1 MRPDKIYAPDSP
13 NPKQTVLYKMVNIDG
28 TREQKTLACLN
39 SPSVMDQWN
48 NFVNKLQ
55 TNDTAI
61 LYQSIYEIDV
71 RRLNKCIT
79 TKLIQNDFLTT
90 PQRLIDI
97 MLWNCDGTYGTMYKD
112 IEKSWS
118 ARVNTLDENEMLD
131 IQTNL
136 LKYIDC
142 NNMSIHQ
149 TPNGYQ
155 FIFHTDE
162 NQYDIQDILETYSNV
177 KLYETLI
184 PIAWQTK
191 Q

>member
-1 MRPDKIYAPDSP
+1 MRPDKLYAPDAP
-13 NPKQTVLYKMVNIDG
+13 KPKQTMLYKMVNIDG

-39 SPSVMDQWN
+39 SPYVMDQWN

-55 TNDTAI
+55 ANNTAI

-71 RRLNKCIT
+71 RRLNKGIA

-90 PQRLIDI
+90 PQNLIDM

-112 IEKSWS
+112 LEKSWS
-118 ARVNTLDENEMLD
+118 VRVDTLDENEMLN
-131 IQTNL
+131 IQTKL

-162 NQYDIQDILETYSNV
+162 NQYDIRAILETYSNV
-177 KLYETLI
+177 KLYEQML

>member
-1 MRPDKIYAPDSP
+1 MRPDKLYAPDAPDSS
-13 NPKQTVLYKMVNIDG
+13 KVMLYTMVNLDE
-28 TREQKTLACLN
+28 TCKNNTLARLN
-39 SPSVMDQWN
+39 DPSVMNQWKQFTN
-48 NFVNKLQ
+48 NLSA
-55 TNDTAI
+55 NDTAI

-71 RRLNKCIT
+71 PRLNKGIA

-97 MLWNCDGTYGTMYKD
+97 MLWNCDGTYGTMYKN

-118 ARVNTLDENEMLD
+118 ARIDTLDENEMLD
-131 IQTNL
+131 IQTKL

-177 KLYETLI
+177 KLYEQML
-184 PIAWQTK
+184 PIAWETK
-191 Q
+191 R

>member
-1 MRPDKIYAPDSP
+1 MRPDKLYAPDASM
-13 NPKQTVLYKMVNIDG
+13 PKKIMLYTMINTDG
-28 TREQKTLACLN
+28 TCKQNTIACLN
-39 SPSVMDQWN
+39 DQSIIDLWN
-48 NFVNKLQ
+48 NFINKLQ
-55 TNDTAI
+55 TNDTAT
-61 LYQSIYEIDV
+61 LCQSIYEIDI
-71 RRLNKCIT
+71 RRLNKTIT
-79 TKLIQNDFLTT
+79 MLLIKNDFCTT
-90 PQRLIDI
+90 PQNLIDAI
-97 MLWNCDGTYGTMYKD
+97 LYNCDGTYGTMYKD
-112 IEKSWS
+112 LEKSWS
-118 ARVNTLDENEMLD
+118 ASIDTSDENEMLD
-131 IQTNL
+131 IQTKL

-177 KLYETLI
+177 KLYETML

>member
-1 MRPDKIYAPDSP
+1 MRPDKIYAPNSP

-39 SPSVMDQWN
+39 SPSVIDQWN

-55 TNDTAI
+55 ANDTAI

-71 RRLNKCIT
+71 RRLNKGIA

-90 PQRLIDI
+90 PQNLIDI

-112 IEKSWS
+112 LEKSWS
-118 ARVNTLDENEMLD
+118 ASIDSMDENMILD
-131 IQTNL
+131 IQTKL

-142 NNMSIHQ
+142 NNISINQ

-177 KLYETLI
+177 KLYEQML
-184 PIAWQTK
+184 PIAWQTT

>member
-55 TNDTAI
+55 ANDTAI

-71 RRLNKCIT
+71 RRLNKGIALN
-79 TKLIQNDFLTT
+79 LIRNDFHTT
-90 PQRLIDI
+90 PQDLID
-97 MLWNCDGTYGTMYKD
+97 MLVLNCDGTYGNNYKD
-112 IEKSWS
+112 LEKSWS
-118 ARVNTLDENEMLD
+118 ASIDTLDENEMLD
-131 IQTNL
+131 IQTKL
-136 LKYIDC
+136 LKYINC
-142 NNMSIHQ
+142 NNFTIHQ

-155 FIFHTDE
+155 FVFNTNE
-162 NQYDIQDILETYSNV
+162 NQYDIQDMLETYSNV
-177 KLYETLI
+177 KIYETLI
-184 PIAWQTK
+184 PVAWQTK

>member
-1 MRPDKIYAPDSP
+1 MRPDKLYAPDSP
-13 NPKQTVLYKMVNIDG
+13 NPKQTMLYKMVNIDG
-28 TREQKTLACLN
+28 TREKKMLACLN
-39 SPSVMDQWN
+39 SPFVMDQWKTFAN
-48 NFVNKLQ
+48 NLS

-71 RRLNKCIT
+71 RRLNKGIV

-90 PQRLIDI
+90 PQNLIDI
-97 MLWNCDGTYGTMYKD
+97 MFWNCDGTYGTMYKD
-112 IEKSWS
+112 LEKSWS
-118 ARVNTLDENEMLD
+118 ASIDSMDENMILD
-131 IQTNL
+131 IQTKL

-142 NNMSIHQ
+142 NNISINQ

-162 NQYDIQDILETYSNV
+162 NQYDIQNILETYSNV
-177 KLYETLI
+177 KLYEQML

>member
-1 MRPDKIYAPDSP
+1 MRPDKLYAPDSP
-13 NPKQTVLYKMVNIDG
+13 NPKQTMLYKMVNIDG
-28 TREQKTLACLN
+28 TREKKTLACLN
-39 SPSVMDQWN
+39 SPSVMDQWKTFAN
-48 NFVNKLQ
+48 NLS

-71 RRLNKCIT
+71 RRLNKGIA

-90 PQRLIDI
+90 PQNLIDI

-112 IEKSWS
+112 LEKSWS
-118 ARVNTLDENEMLD
+118 ARIDSMDENMILD
-131 IQTNL
+131 IQTKL

-142 NNMSIHQ
+142 NNISINQ

-162 NQYDIQDILETYSNV
+162 NQYDIRNILETYSNV
-177 KLYETLI
+177 KLYEQML

>member
-1 MRPDKIYAPDSP
+1 MRPDKLYAPDSP
-13 NPKQTVLYKMVNIDG
+13 NQKQTMLYKMVNIDG

-39 SPSVMDQWN
+39 SPYVMDQWN

-71 RRLNKCIT
+71 RRLNKGIT

-112 IEKSWS
+112 LEKSWS
-118 ARVNTLDENEMLD
+118 ASIDTLDENEMLD
-131 IQTNL
+131 IQTKL
-136 LKYIDC
+136 LKYINCD
-142 NNMSIHQ
+142 NMSIHQ
-149 TPNGYQ
+149 TPKGYQ
-155 FIFHTDE
+155 FIFHTDK
-162 NQYDIQDILETYSNV
+162 NQYDIRDILETYSNV
-177 KLYETLI
+177 KLYEQML

>member
-13 NPKQTVLYKMVNIDG
+13 NQKQTMLYKMVNIDG

-55 TNDTAI
+55 ANDTAI

-71 RRLNKCIT
+71 HRLNKGIAT
-79 TKLIQNDFLTT
+79 ILIQNGFRTT

-112 IEKSWS
+112 LEKSWS
-118 ARVNTLDENEMLD
+118 ASIDTLDENEMLD
-131 IQTNL
+131 IQTKL
-136 LKYIDC
+136 LKYINCD
-142 NNMSIHQ
+142 NMSIHQ

-162 NQYDIQDILETYSNV
+162 NQYDIQDVLETYSNI
-177 KLYETLI
+177 KLYEQML

>member
-13 NPKQTVLYKMVNIDG
+13 NPKQTMLYKMVNIDG

-39 SPSVMDQWN
+39 SSSVMDKWN

-55 TNDTAI
+55 ANDTAI

-71 RRLNKCIT
+71 RRLNKGIA

-90 PQRLIDI
+90 PQRLIHI
-97 MLWNCDGTYGTMYKD
+97 MFWNCDGTYGTMYKD
-112 IEKSWS
+112 LEKSWS
-118 ARVNTLDENEMLD
+118 AKIDTLDENEMLD
-131 IQTNL
+131 IQTKL
-136 LKYIDC
+136 LKYINC

-162 NQYDIQDILETYSNV
+162 NQYDIRDILETYSNV
-177 KLYETLI
+177 KLYEQML

>member
-1 MRPDKIYAPDSP
+1 MRPDKIYAPDAAK
-13 NPKQTVLYKMVNIDG
+13 PKQTMLYTMINTDG
-28 TREQKTLACLN
+28 TCKKTTLACLN
-39 SPSVMDQWN
+39 SPSIMDIWN
-48 NFVNKLQ
+48 QFINKLQ

-61 LYQSIYEIDV
+61 LYQSVYEIDI
-71 RRLNKCIT
+71 RKLNKGIT
-79 TKLIQNDFLTT
+79 MNLIRNDFHTT
-90 PQRLIDI
+90 PQDLID
-97 MLWNCDGTYGTMYKD
+97 MLVLNCDGTYGNNYKD

-118 ARVNTLDENEMLD
+118 ASIDTLDENEMLD
-131 IQTNL
+131 IQTKL
-136 LKYIDC
+136 LKYINC

-162 NQYDIQDILETYSNV
+162 NQYDIQDILETCSNV
-177 KLYETLI
+177 KLYEQML

>member
-1 MRPDKIYAPDSP
+1 MRPDKIYAPDVP
-13 NPKQTVLYKMVNIDG
+13 KPKQTMLYTMINTDG
-28 TREQKTLACLN
+28 TCKKTTLACLN
-39 SPSVMDQWN
+39 SPSIMDIWN
-48 NFVNKLQ
+48 QFINKLQ

-71 RRLNKCIT
+71 RRLNKGIT
-79 TKLIQNDFLTT
+79 MNLIRNDFHTT
-90 PQRLIDI
+90 PQDLID
-97 MLWNCDGTYGTMYKD
+97 MLVLNCDGTYGNNYKD
-112 IEKSWS
+112 LEKSWS
-118 ARVNTLDENEMLD
+118 ASIDTLDENEMLD
-131 IQTNL
+131 IQTKL

-142 NNMSIHQ
+142 NNFTIHQ

-155 FIFHTDE
+155 FVFHTDE

-177 KLYETLI
+177 KLYEQML

>member
-1 MRPDKIYAPDSP
+1 MRPDKLYAPDAP
-13 NPKQTVLYKMVNIDG
+13 KPKQTMLYTMINTDG
-28 TREQKTLACLN
+28 TCKKTTLACLN
-39 SPSVMDQWN
+39 SPSIMDIWN
-48 NFVNKLQ
+48 QFINKLQ

-71 RRLNKCIT
+71 RRLNKGIA
-79 TKLIQNDFLTT
+79 TKLIQNDFRTT
-90 PQRLIDI
+90 PQNLIDI
-97 MLWNCDGTYGTMYKD
+97 MLCNCDGTYGTMYKD
-112 IEKSWS
+112 LEKSWS
-118 ARVNTLDENEMLD
+118 ARVDTIDENEMLD
-131 IQTNL
+131 IQTKL

-142 NNMSIHQ
+142 NNISINQ

-177 KLYETLI
+177 KLYEQML

>member
-1 MRPDKIYAPDSP
+1 MRPDKIYAPDAP
-13 NPKQTVLYKMVNIDG
+13 KTKQTMLYTMINTDG
-28 TREQKTLACLN
+28 TCKKTTLACLN
-39 SPSVMDQWN
+39 SPSVMDQWKTFTN
-48 NFVNKLQ
+48 NLS

-61 LYQSIYEIDV
+61 LYQSIYDIDV
-71 RRLNKCIT
+71 RRLNKGIA

-90 PQRLIDI
+90 PQNLIDI

-112 IEKSWS
+112 LEKSWS
-118 ARVNTLDENEMLD
+118 ASIDILDENEMLD
-131 IQTNL
+131 IQTKL

-142 NNMSIHQ
+142 NNFTIHQ

-162 NQYDIQDILETYSNV
+162 NQYDIRDILETYSNV
-177 KLYETLI
+177 KLYEQML

>member
-13 NPKQTVLYKMVNIDG
+13 NPKQTMLYKMVNIDG

-55 TNDTAI
+55 ANDTAI

-71 RRLNKCIT
+71 RRLNKGIA

-90 PQRLIDI
+90 SQRLIDI

-112 IEKSWS
+112 LEKSWS
-118 ARVNTLDENEMLD
+118 AKIDTLDENEMLD
-131 IQTNL
+131 IQTKL
-136 LKYIDC
+136 LKYINC

-162 NQYDIQDILETYSNV
+162 NQYDIRDILETYSNV
-177 KLYETLI
+177 KLYEQML

>member
-13 NPKQTVLYKMVNIDG
+13 NSKQTVLYKMVNIDG

-39 SPSVMDQWN
+39 SPYVMDQWN

-55 TNDTAI
+55 ANDTAI

-71 RRLNKCIT
+71 RRLNKGIA
-79 TKLIQNDFLTT
+79 TKLIQNDFLIT
-90 PQRLIDI
+90 PQRLIEI

-112 IEKSWS
+112 LEKSWS
-118 ARVNTLDENEMLD
+118 ASIDTLDENMILD
-131 IQTNL
+131 IQTKL

-142 NNMSIHQ
+142 NNISINQ

-155 FIFHTDE
+155 FIFHTDK

-177 KLYETLI
+177 KLYELLL

>member
-1 MRPDKIYAPDSP
+1 MRPDKIYAPDAP
-13 NPKQTVLYKMVNIDG
+13 NPKQTMLYKMVNIDG
-28 TREQKTLACLN
+28 TREQKTLACVN

-55 TNDTAI
+55 ANDTAI

-71 RRLNKCIT
+71 RRLNKDIA

-97 MLWNCDGTYGTMYKD
+97 MLWNCDSTYGTMYKD
-112 IEKSWS
+112 LEKSWS
-118 ARVNTLDENEMLD
+118 ASIDTLDENEILD
-131 IQTNL
+131 IQTKL
-136 LKYIDC
+136 LKYINC
-142 NNMSIHQ
+142 NNISIHQ

-162 NQYDIQDILETYSNV
+162 NQYNIRNILETYSNV
-177 KLYETLI
+177 KLYELLL

>member
-1 MRPDKIYAPDSP
+1 MRPDKLYAPDAP
-13 NPKQTVLYKMVNIDG
+13 KPKQTMLYTMINTDG
-28 TREQKTLACLN
+28 TCKKTTLACLN
-39 SPSVMDQWN
+39 SPSIMDIWN
-48 NFVNKLQ
+48 QFINKLQ

-61 LYQSIYEIDV
+61 LYQSVYEIDI
-71 RRLNKCIT
+71 RKLNKGIT
-79 TKLIQNDFLTT
+79 MNLIRNDFHTT
-90 PQRLIDI
+90 PQNLIDI
-97 MLWNCDGTYGTMYKD
+97 MLCNCDGTYGTMYKD
-112 IEKSWS
+112 LEKSWS
-118 ARVNTLDENEMLD
+118 ASIDTMNENEMLD
-131 IQTNL
+131 IQTKL

-162 NQYDIQDILETYSNV
+162 NQYDIRDILETYSNV
-177 KLYETLI
+177 KLYEPML

>member
-1 MRPDKIYAPDSP
+1 MRPDKIYAPDAP
-13 NPKQTVLYKMVNIDG
+13 NPKQTMLYKMVNIDG
-28 TREQKTLACLN
+28 TREQKTLACVN

-55 TNDTAI
+55 ANDTAI

-71 RRLNKCIT
+71 RRLNKGIA

-97 MLWNCDGTYGTMYKD
+97 MLWNCDSTYGTMYKD
-112 IEKSWS
+112 LEKSWS
-118 ARVNTLDENEMLD
+118 ASIDTLDENEILD
-131 IQTNL
+131 IQTKL
-136 LKYIDC
+136 LKYINC
-142 NNMSIHQ
+142 NNISIHQ

-162 NQYDIQDILETYSNV
+162 NQYNIRNILETYSNV
-177 KLYETLI
+177 KLYELLL